1 MSMRR
6 AMGAPSALVV
16 LGGILVLAGCRDI
29 LTEPA
34 PAGPASLALAVVMPE
49 GQAVA
54 AGAAVVAGAEG
65 SVASGMG
72 SDAREGITT
81 QSGVAAQTGPA
92 ASPGAAFDQ
101 ADRIR
106 IQLLGSRGTRIEVDR
121 AFRSEGAVTR
131 VRIEAD
137 VDEEE
142 AVVIALELRFQGALV
157 FEAEGTA
164 RLVPGEAS
172 EAELTLSPVVDA
184 LEVSSD
190 PVVLDALTARVTL
203 YGQGVFATGHPV
215 PGALPDW
222 ESRNPQV
229 ARIVGGNQVEAVSP
243 GETEIVARLGERE
256 AVVPVQVNQRVASVQ
271 VTPEALELGVGG
283 QGSLAASLAD
293 ANGFPVDPSG
303 RNVQWSSSASAVA
316 GVDATGRVTAVGPGT
331 ATITAAVDGASGS
344 AAVTVLEGE
353 PPPPEDDLPGG
364 WVAFTWNG
372 DDLPVLGEQDE
383 ECSYW
388 IEGFGMDLAGDG
400 TFRMRIDQREDCP
413 DESVIFTT
421 DYRGQWTEPSS
432 GALRLTFTFGRFFL
446 DGELWFET
454 EVDFVEFWGFRFQ
467 GDVLVVDAVDTEE
480 GETYIIE
487 MRRGEVV
494 FPAIEGAPA
503 RSVPEAGGDYNLN
516 SLKSLFSSG
525 TIQERLELQV
535 GFEAAAGELPSV
547 GVPRRR
553 GRSCS
558 IAALRTRNRSFSS
571 GLDWETIDS

>member
-1 MSMRR
+1 M
-6 AMGAPSALVV
+6 
-16 LGGILVLAGCRDI
+16 
-29 LTEPA
+29 
-34 PAGPASLALAVVMPE
+34 
-49 GQAVA
+49 GQA
-54 AGAAVVAGAEG
+54 
-65 SVASGMG
+65 
-72 SDAREGITT
+72 
-81 QSGVAAQTGPA
+81 GPA

-106 IQLLGSRGTRIEVDR
+106 IELRGDAGTRVDVDR

-142 AVVIALELRFQGALV
+142 AVAIALELRFQGALV

-164 RLVPGEAS
+164 RLVPGEAG

-190 PVVLDALTARVTL
+190 SVVLDALTARATL
-203 YGQGVFATGHPV
+203 SGQGVFATGHPV
-215 PGALPDW
+215 PGALPEW

-243 GETEIVARLGERE
+243 GETEVVARLGGRE
-256 AVVPVQVNQRVASVQ
+256 AAVAVRVNQRVASVQ
-271 VTPEALELGVGG
+271 VSPEALELGVGG
-283 QGSLAASLAD
+283 QGTLAASLAD
-293 ANGFPVDPSG
+293 ANGFSVDPSG
-303 RNVQWSSSASAVA
+303 RTIQWSSSASAVA

-331 ATITAAVDGASGS
+331 ATITAAVDGASGT
-344 AAVTVLEGE
+344 AAVTVLEQE
-353 PPPPEDDLPGG
+353 PPPPEDDVRGG

-372 DDLPVLGEQDE
+372 DEFPVLDEQDE
-383 ECSYW
+383 ECSFW
-388 IEGFGMDLAGDG
+388 IDGLGMELASNGE
-400 TFRMRIDQREDCP
+400 FRMRLDQRDVCDGET
-413 DESVIFTT
+413 SIFVV
-421 DYRGQWTEPSS
+421 DYRGRWSTPSA
-432 GALRLTFTFGRFFL
+432 GALRLDFTFARFFL
-446 DGELWFET
+446 DGELLLET
-454 EVDFVEFWGFRFQ
+454 EVDFVELWGVRFQ

-525 TIQERLELQV
+525 P
-535 GFEAAAGELPSV
+535 F
-547 GVPRRR
+547 
-553 GRSCS
+553 
-558 IAALRTRNRSFSS
+558 RNAWNSR
-571 GLDWETIDS
+571 